1 MEPRA
6 WPPRPARGSLFSD
19 VSLLRLASS
28 ALLIALGC
36 EASAPGR
43 TDSFPVTREPQTV
56 SDADSLRL
64 TLHLPAEV
72 APGAQVPITL
82 RAENVAGRP
91 LDLYL
96 RGRTAAFDVTVESA
110 AGDTLWRRLEGEV
123 IPAIVQ
129 MRTLAPGERLE
140 LRATWDQRRRSG
152 VPAGPGDYTVRGAL
166 LTDVPEP
173 LRPPPAPLRIRER

>member
-1 MEPRA
+1 
-6 WPPRPARGSLFSD
+6 

-36 EASAPGR
+36 EAPAPGR
-43 TDSFPVTREPQTV
+43 ADSLPVTREPQTV
-56 SDADSLRL
+56 TDADSLRL
-64 TLHLPAEV
+64 SLDLPAEV
-72 APGAQVPITL
+72 APGAPVPITL

-96 RGRTAAFDVTVESA
+96 RGRTVAFDVTVESA

-129 MRTLAPGERLE
+129 VRTLAPGERLE
-140 LRATWDQRRRSG
+140 LRATWGQRRRSG

-166 LTDVPEP
+166 LTDAPEP
-173 LRPPPAPLRIRER
+173 LQTPPTLLRIRER